1 MWKQRQMPK
10 RKGYLGKEKKR
21 KKKIERYTKR
31 KKQMETKMHEKEQ
44 NKCGWKETKKKA
56 RKCVTQKED
65 KTNENRKMQEPKK
78 ETQG

>member
-1 MWKQRQMPK
+1 
-10 RKGYLGKEKKR
+10 
-21 KKKIERYTKR
+21 
-31 KKQMETKMHEKEQ
+31 MHEKEQ